1 MPACPS
7 CGLAYEK
14 GIYCGR
20 CGGRLPAPGQGG
32 RGGRSKDGADRR
44 APDPPGGPPE
54 APAEPPPPTPPEAP
68 AAPSPGRK
76 DEGGARPAGAVDV
89 AAEIERLNKLIK
101 RQPSSPEAYCQLIDA
116 LLRAGKADKALSA
129 FRAVKGLS
137 PDHPRIYRLGARV
150 YEALGRTEDAI
161 AALDRVLK
169 LDPHDL
175 EAGLHSARLLREAGL
190 RQQSLQRLQALRSR
204 AAEHP
209 EVLLRLAEVEL
220 SLGDAAAAQED
231 LSAYRRMAG
240 ETREMFLLLGRAML
254 AQNFF
259 DGAVKHYQDGLRL
272 FANDPDLRI
281 GLGKAWLGLN
291 ERGKAVL
298 EFERALLDRPDNVE
312 ILLEMG
318 KLYADMGMEE
328 KADEMFDR
336 IRRQPIRDG
345 EIFLR
350 LARYFQ
356 SRAWNDRALA
366 ELEKAREIS
375 PHHPEIVQALGEVL
389 EARGAFDRA
398 LAEYEEYLTGL
409 PGTIWALQGVVR
421 CAGRTGDFPRV
432 AKAQKA
438 LIDAGQT
445 HPDSWCDYGETLI
458 RLGDFAG
465 AEKAFEQAARLDPTC
480 VRAYQAPELIR
491 IEKARAEGEKLVQQ
505 AREAMTKR
513 FFLTAIE
520 RLERALELVPR
531 ELSWLRLLAE
541 VNLKIGDLPRAS
553 ELLSRVRAAEPQDRW
568 VAFQLARVYEFEEK
582 EALAIEL
589 LSSLL
594 KDHRTDIEANL
605 ALLRLKRS
613 QIQGERFE
621 QESLGAMI
629 RALHADLAELRKRSP
644 VPILLEG
651 FANYIFGAGT
661 RFQTETLKRAEQLFS
676 EVVGQ
681 PEVSAWA
688 HRGLALLYRVR
699 GDYRQ
704 AVAHVQEWVKLGS
717 DPQALI
723 GLARLHENFQ
733 SYTEARKCYLSL
745 KSLFPESGWFRRKII
760 EMMAKESE
768 GGSRNE
774 LMDFLAECQNRSP
787 QEKAQPWTLYEMA
800 WAQTLVARRS
810 PQRDEWAKRA
820 LLTWH
825 KGVALPDAPSWL
837 RWGLMQT
844 QLEFLKGA
852 DRMRALQQNLKACEK
867 IVRER
872 PDQAWAHYHLGLCL
886 LGFDDLAQ
894 TEQALKHLETAA
906 FLQPAGADL
915 LALLGRVYRQLGKP
929 RRVDDVR
936 YHLLLLEPEILHG
949 L

>member
-1 MPACPS
+1 MPS
-7 CGLAYEK
+7 CPTCGLPYEK
-14 GIYCGR
+14 GMYCGR
-20 CGGRLPAPGQGG
+20 CGGRLPAPGKGG
-32 RGGRSKDGADRR
+32 RGSRGKDGA
-44 APDPPGGPPE
+44 GGRS
-54 APAEPPPPTPPEAP
+54 APPPSPTEPAPSPDRP
-68 AAPSPGRK
+68 AAPTDRA
-76 DEGGARPAGAVDV
+76 EGDGGPTTGPAEV
-89 AAEIERLNKLIK
+89 ADEIERLHKLVK
-101 RQPSSPEAYCQLIDA
+101 RNPGSPDVYFQLIDA
-116 LLRAGKADKALSA
+116 LLRAGKADKALST
-129 FRAVKGLS
+129 FRAVKGLA
-137 PDHPRIYRLGARV
+137 PDHPRVYRLGARV

-161 AALDRVLK
+161 AALDQVLK
-169 LDPHDL
+169 LDRHDL
-175 EAGLHSARLLREAGL
+175 EAGLHSARLLREAGM
-190 RQQSLQRLQALRSR
+190 RQQSLERLQALRSHATER
-204 AAEHP
+204 P
-209 EVLLRLAEVEL
+209 EILLRLAEVEL
-220 SLGDAAAAQED
+220 SLGDPAAAQED
-231 LSAYRRMAG
+231 LSAFRKAAG

-259 DGAVKHYQDGLRL
+259 DGAVKHYRDGLRL

-281 GLGKAWLGLN
+281 GLGKAFLGLN

-336 IRRQPIRDG
+336 IRRQTIRDG

-356 SRAWNDRALA
+356 SRTWTDRALA

-375 PHHPEIVQALGEVL
+375 PHHPEIVQALGEVF

-398 LAEYEEYLTGL
+398 LAEYEEYLTGM
-409 PGTIWALQGVVR
+409 PGTVWALQGVVR
-421 CAGRTGDFPRV
+421 SATRTGDFPRV

-438 LIDAGQT
+438 LIEAGQT
-445 HPDSWCDYGETLI
+445 HPDAWCDYGETLI
-458 RLGDFAG
+458 RLGEFAG
-465 AEKAFEQAARLDPTC
+465 AEKAFEQASRLDPTC

-491 IEKARAEGEKLVQQ
+491 IEKARAEGEKLAQQ
-505 AREAMTKR
+505 ARDAVAKK

-520 RLERALELVPR
+520 RLERALDLVPR
-531 ELSWLRLLAE
+531 EQSWLRLLAE
-541 VNLKIGDLPRAS
+541 VNLKIGDLSRAS
-553 ELLSRVRAAEPQDRW
+553 ELLSRVRAAQPQDRW

-582 EALAIEL
+582 EPLAIEL

-594 KDHRTDIEANL
+594 KDHRTDVEANL

-629 RALHADLAELRKRSP
+629 RALHADLAALRKRSP
-644 VPILLEG
+644 VPVLIEG

-661 RFQTETLKRAEQLFS
+661 RFQTETLKRAEQLFT
-676 EVVGQ
+676 EVLGH

-704 AVAHVQEWVKLGS
+704 ALTHVQEWVKLGS

-723 GLARLHENFQ
+723 NMARLHENFQ
-733 SYTEARKCYLSL
+733 SYSEARKCYLSL
-745 KSLFPESGWFRRKII
+745 KSLFPESGWFRRKIV
-760 EMMAKESE
+760 EMMGKESE
-768 GGSRNE
+768 GGARNE
-774 LMDFLAECQNRSP
+774 LMDFLAECQNRTT
-787 QEKAQPWTLYEMA
+787 QEKAHPWTLYEMA

-825 KGVALPDAPSWL
+825 KGAALPEAPSWL

-872 PDQAWAHYHLGLCL
+872 PDQAWAHFHLGICL

-894 TEQALKHLETAA
+894 TEQALKHLETAS

-915 LALLGRVYRQLGKP
+915 LALLGKVYRQLGKP

-949 L
+949 F